1 MSEVEVVDPICLGV
15 KIIEKGRGGYCCC
28 SYDAIPEHICN
39 SVRGRLADTGGE
51 KELVVTLG
59 LFAIVRLERP
69 CQIVVPC
76 ADFCIPEKDCSPH
89 GEEDPCKLFKKM
101 KFPINEFF
109 PPSLNR
115 MDFSD
120 DLVERDEHKRPG
132 HDKGGRKC

>member
-1 MSEVEVVDPICLGV
+1 LSDN
-15 KIIEKGRGGYCCC
+15 GG
-28 SYDAIPEHICN
+28 D
-39 SVRGRLADTGGE
+39 

-76 ADFCIPEKDCSPH
+76 ADFSIPEKDCTPH

-120 DLVERDEHKRPG
+120 ELIERGGERGERGEQRGRERECAEKVTKR
-132 HDKGGRKC
+132 C